1 MSAHPFIFGARNTVT
16 AVPVAIRH
24 AYDAPSYT
32 FWVGYGSDTDTDQ
45 DDITIKRGVTDP
57 VTGLVTETTATGPWD
72 DYLTLP
78 YS

>member
-1 MSAHPFIFGARNTVT
+1 MAAHPFIFGARNIVT
-16 AVPVAIRH
+16 AVPTAIRH
-24 AYDAPSYT
+24 AYDGTIFT

-57 VTGLVTETTATGPWD
+57 DTGLVTETTAIGPWD

-78 YS
+78 YA

>member
-1 MSAHPFIFGARNTVT
+1 MSAYPYIFGARNTVT
-16 AVPVAIRH
+16 IPDIAIRH
-24 AYDAPSYT
+24 AYDGTIFT

-45 DDITIKRGVTDP
+45 NDITIKRGVTDP
-57 VTGLVTETTATGPWD
+57 VTGLVTEATAVGPWD

>member
-45 DDITIKRGVTDP
+45 DDITIKKGVTDP
-57 VTGLVTETTATGPWD
+57 VTGLVAETTAVGPWD
-72 DYLTLP
+72 DRLTLP

>member
-1 MSAHPFIFGARNTVT
+1 MAAHPYIFGARGGAT
-16 AVPVAIRH
+16 PDPIAIRH
-24 AYDAPSYT
+24 AYDGTIFT

-45 DDITIKRGVTDP
+45 DDIEIKRGVTDP